1 MTFER
6 LSDPDAVSVSS
17 RRISRRVAI
26 ATGGAG
32 LLGAVAGVSLALPLP
47 AAAMQATPVADG
59 GQALP
64 ADLQLALTDTVLSVL
79 GTSNLPGAIVSVS
92 IPEQGTW
99 TIATG
104 LGDVTNATPLRLD
117 DHFRIASIT
126 KTFVATVALQLV
138 DEGKLSLDDTLSQF
152 VEGIPNGDKITLR
165 QLLGMTG
172 GIYNFIYD
180 PRISLEYD
188 QNPLLSFQPE
198 EAIDI
203 VRRHEQADFPPGE
216 KFVYSDSNYILLGTI
231 IEQVTGRTVAEE
243 VTDRIIVPLALSD
256 TSFPVGTS
264 DIPQPFAH
272 GYAATEPGAPLRDVT
287 HSNPDVAWAAGALI
301 STLPDLHTWSNALV
315 AGTLLSPE
323 TQAERLTFTN
333 AITEP
338 VTFGYGLGIMN
349 IGGILGHSGGIL
361 GYGTWM
367 MQDEATGITV
377 VQMTNFGSTE
387 GDPWSQL
394 LILSLLD
401 RLLPERGLAVLL
413 EDSCRRCGHANAVTT
428 RGRIASDPIALQ

>member
-6 LSDPDAVSVSS
+6 SGDTYSGDILPRQLS
-17 RRISRRVAI
+17 RRAAL
-26 ATGGAG
+26 ATTGAG
-32 LLGAVAGVSLALPLP
+32 LVGTVASVWATLPAVAL
-47 AAAMQATPVADG
+47 QATPVPDAEG
-59 GQALP
+59 SLP
-64 ADLQLALTDTVLSVL
+64 AELQLALTDTVLSVL
-79 GTSNLPGAIVSVS
+79 GNSNLPGGIVSVS
-92 IPEQGTW
+92 IPDQGTW
-99 TIATG
+99 SIATG
-104 LGDVTNATPLRLD
+104 LGDVTNATPIRLD
-117 DHFRIASIT
+117 DHFRIASLT

-138 DEGKLSLDDTLSQF
+138 DEGKLSLDDQLSQYA
-152 VEGIPNGDKITLR
+152 EGIPNGDEITLR
-165 QLLGMTG
+165 QVLGMTA

-180 PRISLEYD
+180 PVISVDYD
-188 QNPLLSFQPE
+188 QNPLLAFQPE

-203 VRRHEQADFPPGE
+203 VREHAQADFAPGE

-272 GYAATEPGAPLRDVT
+272 GYAATGPGAPLRDVT
-287 HSNPDVAWAAGALI
+287 HSNPDVAWAAGAMI
-301 STLPDLHTWSNALV
+301 STLKDLHTWSNALV

-323 TQAERLTFTN
+323 TQAERLAFTDV
-333 AITEP
+333 ITEP
-338 VTFGYGLGIMN
+338 VAFGYGLGIMH
-349 IGGILGHSGGIL
+349 IDGILGHSGGIL

-394 LILSLLD
+394 LILRLLD
-401 RLLPERGLAVLL
+401 CLLPDRGLAVLL
-413 EDSCRRCGHANAVTT
+413 QDFADAAATPT
-428 RGRIASDPIALQ
+428 P

>member
-1 MTFER
+1 
-6 LSDPDAVSVSS
+6 
-17 RRISRRVAI
+17 
-26 ATGGAG
+26 
-32 LLGAVAGVSLALPLP
+32 VAGVSLALPLP
-47 AAAMQATPVADG
+47 TAALQATPVAG
-59 GQALP
+59 AEQALP
-64 ADLQLALTDTVLSVL
+64 ADLQLALTNTVLSVL
-79 GTSNLPGAIVSVS
+79 GNSNLPGAIVSVS
-92 IPEQGTW
+92 IPGQGTW

-104 LGDVTNATPLRLD
+104 LGDVTNATPIRLD

-152 VEGIPNGDKITLR
+152 VEGIPNGDEITLR

-180 PRISLEYD
+180 PQIAGEYD
-188 QNPLLSFQPE
+188 QNPLLPFQPE

-203 VRRHEQADFPPGE
+203 VRKHGQADFAPGE
-216 KFVYSDSNYILLGTI
+216 KFVYSDSNYILLGSI

-243 VTDRIIVPLALSD
+243 VTDRIIVPLALGD

-272 GYAATEPGAPLRDVT
+272 GYAATGPGAPLRDVT
-287 HSNPDVAWAAGALI
+287 HSNPDVAWAAGAMI
-301 STLPDLHTWSNALV
+301 STLQDLHTWSNALV

-323 TQAERLTFTN
+323 TQTERLTFTN
-333 AITEP
+333 MITEP

-349 IGGILGHSGGIL
+349 VGGILGHSGGIL

-401 RLLPERGLAVLL
+401 HLLPERGLAVLL
-413 EDSCRRCGHANAVTT
+413 QDFAGEAATPT
-428 RGRIASDPIALQ
+428 P

>member
-1 MTFER
+1 MTDSYRMRSKTVMFER
-6 LSDPDAVSVSS
+6 LSDTDAVTVSPP
-17 RRISRRVAI
+17 RISRRAAI
-26 ATGGAG
+26 ATTGVG
-32 LLGAVAGVSLALPLP
+32 LLGAVAGASLSSPSP
-47 AAAMQATPVADG
+47 ATAMQATPVADG
-59 GQALP
+59 EQALT
-64 ADLQLALTDTVLSVL
+64 ADLQLALTNTVLSVL
-79 GTSNLPGAIVSVS
+79 GNSNLPGAIVSVS

-99 TIATG
+99 SIATG
-104 LGDVTNATPLRLD
+104 LGDVTNATPIRLN

-138 DEGKLSLDDTLSQF
+138 DEGQLSLDDRLSQF
-152 VEGIPNGDKITLR
+152 VEGVPNGDEITLR

-180 PRISLEYD
+180 PVIAVDYD
-188 QNPLLSFQPE
+188 QNPLLPFQPE

-203 VRRHEQADFPPGE
+203 VRAHGQADFAPGE

-231 IEQVTGRTVAEE
+231 IEQVTGRTIADEI
-243 VTDRIIVPLALSD
+243 TDRIIVPLGLEN
-256 TSFPVGTS
+256 TSFPVGSS

-272 GYAATEPGAPLRDVT
+272 GYAATGPGAPLRDVT
-287 HSNPDVAWAAGALI
+287 HSNPDVAWAAGAMI
-301 STLPDLHTWSNALV
+301 STLQDLHTWSNALV

-333 AITEP
+333 MITEP

-349 IGGILGHSGGIL
+349 IAGILGHSGGIL

-387 GDPWSQL
+387 GDSWSQL

-413 EDSCRRCGHANAVTT
+413 EDF
-428 RGRIASDPIALQ
+428 ASAAATPTP